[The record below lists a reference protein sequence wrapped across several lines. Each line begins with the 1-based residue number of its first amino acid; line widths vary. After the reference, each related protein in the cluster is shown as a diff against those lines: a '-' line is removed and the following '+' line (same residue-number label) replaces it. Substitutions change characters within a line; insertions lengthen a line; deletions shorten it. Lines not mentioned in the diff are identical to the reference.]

1 MCLIKPLA
9 WIEKQAQTMQ
19 CGFVFECV
27 EHKPNNYNLLVYV
40 LKTEVSPFLNMIS
53 YMHTMSEEYRYTSSY
68 NYFWHNFNEKKNKT
82 SL

>member
-1 MCLIKPLA
+1 
-9 WIEKQAQTMQ
+9 MQ

-68 NYFWHNFNEKKNKT
+68 NYF
-82 SL
+82 